1 MKRQIREEKEK
12 ERFWHDLK
20 EYNLSLEDSLIMNE
34 SEDIR
39 DKADILKKI
48 NPGEYLTI
56 ATLDSS
62 ATDTRQFQI
71 AINRLIDAGFDI
83 GKGDAQYGFKM
94 PLPNKNDIYRKL
106 IIFRRKWNKKLRL

>member
-1 MKRQIREEKEK
+1 MKRQIREEREK
-12 ERFWHDLK
+12 ERVWNDLK
-20 EYNLSLEDSLIMNE
+20 EYKPGLEDSLIIDE

-48 NPGEYLTI
+48 NSGEYLAI

-62 ATDTRQFQI
+62 TTDTRPFQE
-71 AINRLIDAGFDI
+71 AINQLREAGFDI

-94 PLPNKNDIYRKL
+94 PIPYKNDIRRKL
-106 IIFRRKWNKKLRL
+106 IIFRRK